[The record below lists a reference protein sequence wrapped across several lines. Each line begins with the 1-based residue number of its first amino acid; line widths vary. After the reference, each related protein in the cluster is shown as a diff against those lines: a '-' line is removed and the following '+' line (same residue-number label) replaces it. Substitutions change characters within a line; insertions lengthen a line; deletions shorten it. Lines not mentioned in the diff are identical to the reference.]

1 MTLSSPLLSEV
12 MMAVTGGVCIW
23 VRSGVLTASSLVPIA
38 LGASCCTVTSYLG
51 DRTREF
57 SLLS

>member
-1 MTLSSPLLSEV
+1 
-12 MMAVTGGVCIW
+12 MAVTGGVCIW